1 MHLSVRIQWEC
12 DPNRKKQYEPRVT
25 NNFAAD
31 MVDSAVV
38 FIAIY
43 KMTYIWKVK
52 YDQNNINNHVQK
64 YYY

>member
-1 MHLSVRIQWEC
+1 
-12 DPNRKKQYEPRVT
+12 
-25 NNFAAD
+25 

-43 KMTYIWKVK
+43 KMTCIWKVK